1 MEFVDESSIEK
12 HREKIRHSTAHIMA
26 DVVTK
31 IYPKTKL
38 AIGPPTKDGFYYD
51 FQVET
56 PITEESLEKIETEM
70 IKVMKQDLKFEYT
83 EYSRSEILDMHKD
96 EPFKL
101 DVIKD
106 IAEDVPISTYK
117 HGDFEDLCGGPHV
130 ESTGM
135 IPAFKLL
142 SVAGAYWRGKEDQ
155 PMLQRIY
162 GTAFESNEALD
173 EHLKKIEEAN
183 RRDHRNL
190 AKQLV

>member
-56 PITEESLEKIETEM
+56 PITDESLEKIETEM

-83 EYSRSEILDMHKD
+83 EYSRSEILDMHSHND
-96 EPFKL
+96 LTKL
-101 DVIKD
+101 D
-106 IAEDVPISTYK
+106 
-117 HGDFEDLCGGPHV
+117 
-130 ESTGM
+130 
-135 IPAFKLL
+135 L
-142 SVAGAYWRGKEDQ
+142 S
-155 PMLQRIY
+155 RIY
-162 GTAFESNEALD
+162 RYIDKFNEFWITSYEL
-173 EHLKKIEEAN
+173 
-183 RRDHRNL
+183 
-190 AKQLV
+190 QVTS